1 MAISAVCLLIFIG
14 MDLAAKFAQRN
25 AAAQETAK
33 GRKRVH
39 QQQMKTFFTW
49 YVVYWFHGKKIFVYI
64 YSVLSTVCL
73 LIYRFCDNGDPSDDE
88 IAEVIKD
95 DMW

>member
-1 MAISAVCLLIFIG
+1 MLINNQRFVYLG

-33 GRKRVH
+33 GRKRAH

-49 YVVYWFHGKKIFVYI
+49 YVLYCFHGKKIAFI
-64 YSVLSTVCL
+64 SCL
-73 LIYRFCDNGDPSDDE
+73 FTYFL
-88 IAEVIKD
+88 
-95 DMW
+95 

>member
-49 YVVYWFHGKKIFVYI
+49 YVVLISRKKIIFVYI
-64 YSVLSTVCL
+64 SVLSTVCL

>member
-1 MAISAVCLLIFIG
+1 MLINNQLFVYLG

-33 GRKRVH
+33 GRKRAH

-49 YVVYWFHGKKIFVYI
+49 YVFY
-64 YSVLSTVCL
+64 
-73 LIYRFCDNGDPSDDE
+73 
-88 IAEVIKD
+88 
-95 DMW
+95 